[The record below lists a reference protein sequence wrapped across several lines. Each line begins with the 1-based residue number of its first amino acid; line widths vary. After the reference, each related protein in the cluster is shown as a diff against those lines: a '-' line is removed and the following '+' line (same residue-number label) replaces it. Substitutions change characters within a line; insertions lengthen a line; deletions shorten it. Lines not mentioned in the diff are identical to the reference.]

1 MAIRISTAPCC
12 WGVDDPKN
20 PFLPHWEKVLE
31 EASKA
36 GYQAIELG
44 PLGYLPKEKGIL
56 APALSRRGLSVIAGT
71 IFDDLVA
78 EIHLPALL
86 DKAQEICAL
95 VTALPRIPAPGR
107 AALSDPVPGGHRLW
121 ARGARL
127 RGRAPRE
134 GTAAGA
140 IGLGPDD
147 RAHRGH
153 LRGRRP
159 ARRADGDPPARGRL
173 HRVRRRDP
181 AGRGGRLAAA
191 GGPVPRH
198 RSPPVLGHGA
208 ARVAP
213 GVRPPPRLR
222 ALQGRGCRGASAD
235 SGGAHTLL
243 RSLCAGGD
251 VPIGKGAIDYPAV
264 RLLLEE
270 VGYHGFA
277 TVEQERDPRN
287 ASTSLRDVTESLAYL
302 RSVGF
307 GR

>member
-95 VTALPRIPAPGR
+95 VTALPRIPPQDGQRFQTPYLVVIDFGHEERDYAAGHPEKAPRLARSDWDRMIVHIEAICGV
-107 AALSDPVPGGHRLW
+107 AARHGVRTVIHPHAGGYIEYADEIRRVAADVSPQQAGLCLDTGHLLFSGMEPLEWLREFAPRLDYVHFKDVDAAVHRQILGERIRFFEAC
-121 ARGARL
+121 ARG
-127 RGRAPRE
+127 
-134 GTAAGA
+134 
-140 IGLGPDD
+140 
-147 RAHRGH
+147 
-153 LRGRRP
+153 
-159 ARRADGDPPARGRL
+159 
-173 HRVRRRDP
+173 VM
-181 AGRGGRLAAA
+181 
-191 GGPVPRH
+191 
-198 RSPPVLGHGA
+198 
-208 ARVAP
+208 
-213 GVRPPPRLR
+213 
-222 ALQGRGCRGASAD
+222 C
-235 SGGAHTLL
+235 
-243 RSLCAGGD
+243 
-251 VPIGKGAIDYPAV
+251 PIGKGAIDYPAV